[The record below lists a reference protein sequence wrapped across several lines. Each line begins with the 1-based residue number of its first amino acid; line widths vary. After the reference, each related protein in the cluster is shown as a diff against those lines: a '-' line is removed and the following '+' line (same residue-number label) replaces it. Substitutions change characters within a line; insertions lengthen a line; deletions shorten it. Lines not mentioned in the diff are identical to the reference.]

1 MARIQM
7 SATDSVYRHNWLLV
21 LHTVACQNCNT
32 PCVLET
38 DKYCKMSLVWS
49 VHRKMWIRVR
59 VGLGLGLRVRVRD
72 IVLMSY
78 DSFRCVRF
86 WVFPQ
91 SAFFGP
97 PYDNGCTHF
106 FIQS

>member
-59 VGLGLGLRVRVRD
+59 VGLGLGLRVRVRVRVRVRD
-72 IVLMSY
+72 IVTCGTRLQDYFENTETDTKPLNLVLS
-78 DSFRCVRF
+78 RH
-86 WVFPQ
+86 
-91 SAFFGP
+91 A
-97 PYDNGCTHF
+97 
-106 FIQS
+106 